1 MAPQGKSMLKLL
13 RPFVIVLAALF
24 ALKAQAAEFTPQQ
37 KEELGAIIRQY
48 LMENPEVLRDA
59 MQELERKQQAAE
71 ESQRGDSLKAMSS
84 EIFRSG
90 DDLVGGNPKGS
101 VTLVEFFDYNCGYC
115 KRAFPDVMKMV
126 EADKDLKLVMKEF
139 PILGPGSVYAA
150 RAALASHKQGKY
162 WEYHLALMAHEGRI
176 DEAVA
181 DQIAEAAG
189 LDVKKLKADMEGDEV
204 SQVITRNM
212 QLADSLKIQ
221 GTPAFIIDETVIPG
235 AVGYEALV
243 AAVKQVRDNGGCKLC

>member
-1 MAPQGKSMLKLL
+1 MLKLIRACL
-13 RPFVIVLAALF
+13 IVFAALF
-24 ALKAQAAEFTPQQ
+24 VLPVQAAEFSPEQ
-37 KEELGAIIRQY
+37 KKEFGDFIRQY
-48 LMENPEVLRDA
+48 LMENPEVVRDA
-59 MQELERKQQAAE
+59 MQELERKQQMAE
-71 ESQRGDSLKAMSS
+71 DQARTDSLKSMSS

-90 DDLVGGNPKGS
+90 DDLVGGNPEGK

-115 KRAFPDVMKMV
+115 KRAFPDVMKMIDG
-126 EADKDLKLVMKEF
+126 DKDLKVVMKEF

-150 RAALASHKQGKY
+150 RAALASRKQGKY

-176 DEAVA
+176 DEQVA

-204 SQVITRNM
+204 NQVIARNM

-235 AVGYEALV
+235 AVGFDALA